1 MLVAKAGESSLLAL
15 VWQSY
20 SRRCVRR
27 LVFYDADMAVDDE
40 FEAWRTTDRLAA
52 LIPVGV
58 EKRTGS
64 HGFREK
70 AKWFTGAQSL

>member
-1 MLVAKAGESSLLAL
+1 MFAELFSMMRTWL
-15 VWQSY
+15 
-20 SRRCVRR
+20 RRRSN
-27 LVFYDADMAVDDE
+27 DE
-40 FEAWRTTDRLAA
+40 FDDAWRTTDRLAA

-70 AKWFTGAQSL
+70 AKWAD